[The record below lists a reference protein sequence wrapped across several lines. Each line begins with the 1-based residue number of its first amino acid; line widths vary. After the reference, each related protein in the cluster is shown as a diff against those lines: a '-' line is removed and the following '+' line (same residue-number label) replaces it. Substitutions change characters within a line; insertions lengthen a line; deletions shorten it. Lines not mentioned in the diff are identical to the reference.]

1 MYPGKEEF
9 CNYPPDCH
17 NVISCLDFKIYFL
30 YFMCMNVVA
39 ACMLVYYVQIWCP
52 QKSEEGVGSFGI
64 GVTVGIL
71 CGGWEANTGHL

>member
-1 MYPGKEEF
+1 
-9 CNYPPDCH
+9 
-17 NVISCLDFKIYFL
+17 
-30 YFMCMNVVA
+30 MCMNVVA